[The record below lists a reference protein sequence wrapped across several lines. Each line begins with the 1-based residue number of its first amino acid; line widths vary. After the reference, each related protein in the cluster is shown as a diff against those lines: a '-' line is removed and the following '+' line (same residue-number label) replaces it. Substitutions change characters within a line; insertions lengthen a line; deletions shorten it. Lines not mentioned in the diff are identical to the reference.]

1 MTKLEIK
8 RLGDL
13 IARQKALCSEV
24 HTLER
29 RGNNLTET
37 EQRILDQHYGE
48 CIGIE
53 KALAILRIPFRSVD
67 D

>member
-24 HTLER
+24 HALEQ
-29 RGNNLTET
+29 RGNNLTEI
-37 EQRILDQHYGE
+37 EQRI
-48 CIGIE
+48 
-53 KALAILRIPFRSVD
+53 LAILRITFKSVD